1 MVKFRSAFAVVSMI
15 AALSTPM
22 IGATQNAAVRQAD
35 ASRDTADSV
44 EDVVVTA
51 RRSGAPMWEVTR
63 GESTVLLVG
72 EILGVP
78 SATPWRPDALEA
90 ATLRADRVFSG
101 MRVQASFSDL
111 FRVIWRSRTLSRLP
125 GEKTSADYLSPE
137 WQARLDALEAQY
149 GQDYSRKSFLMAS
162 GDLLSDRL
170 RFNRDTAENAGD
182 VVKRAA
188 RRGHIRVQA
197 VDVGRGDELIENLL
211 TAEPETLVPCM
222 QAAIAATEAGPDAL
236 IARGQAWTKFQV
248 PAVLASPLQQALGVC
263 WPWGDPSLGPQLKA
277 EWVKAVT
284 SGLAEPGVTMAVAP
298 LIVLAEPGGV
308 LDQLEAQG
316 LEVVGPDWK
325 PGGAQ

>member
-1 MVKFRSAFAVVSMI
+1 MLKFRSTVAVLFAA
-15 AALSTPM
+15 AALASPVAVT
-22 IGATQNAAVRQAD
+22 AQDAAVSPSAI
-35 ASRDTADSV
+35 DSL

-63 GESTVLLVG
+63 GDSTVLLVG
-72 EILGVP
+72 GITGVP

-101 MRVQASFSDL
+101 MGVRASFSDL
-111 FRVIWRSRTLSRLP
+111 FRVIWRSRSLARLP
-125 GEKTSADYLSPE
+125 GDKTSADYLSPE

-170 RFNRDTAENAGD
+170 RFNRDTTEDASD

-188 RRGHIRVQA
+188 RRGHIRVRS
-197 VDVGRGDELIENLL
+197 VDAGRGDALIENLL
-211 TAEPETLVPCM
+211 NADPATLVPCM
-222 QAAIAATEAGPDAL
+222 QAAIVAVEAGPEAL

-248 PAVLASPLQQALGVC
+248 PAVLASPLQQAMGVC

-284 SGLAEPGVTMAVAP
+284 SGLAEPGVTMAVVP
-298 LIVLAEPGGV
+298 LAVLAEPGGV
-308 LDQLEAQG
+308 LDQLEAEG
-316 LEVVGPDWK
+316 LAVEGPEWK
-325 PGGAQ
+325 LDQAQ